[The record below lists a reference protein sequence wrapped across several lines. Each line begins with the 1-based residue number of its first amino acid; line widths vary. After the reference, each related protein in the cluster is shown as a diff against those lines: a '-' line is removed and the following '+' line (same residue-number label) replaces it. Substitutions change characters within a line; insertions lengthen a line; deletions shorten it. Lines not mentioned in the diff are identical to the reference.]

1 VIAYLSLAHILELLV
16 EMMYFSQ
23 GACVGYAHPRTLTAS
38 SPYVKTNSKGVP
50 VVGFE
55 SDLMVLRP
63 TLMAAVPTILD
74 LIPGGLKKKFQTG
87 LVVLS
92 KCICT

>member
-1 VIAYLSLAHILELLV
+1 
-16 EMMYFSQ
+16 
-23 GACVGYAHPRTLTAS
+23 
-38 SPYVKTNSKGVP
+38 